1 MIQVPQVETEYDKE
15 FDILYILV
23 GKPTFAEAESII
35 EDVYIRRDMHSE
47 KIAGAIIENYST
59 KNRTIL
65 SEILPLKL
73 GQYLP
78 NI

>member
-1 MIQVPQVETEYDKE
+1 MIQAPQVETEYDKE

-35 EDVYIRRDMHSE
+35 EDVYIRRDMRSE

-59 KNRTIL
+59 KNKTIL

-73 GQYLP
+73 GKYLP